1 MRLTFIQ
8 GAEALEAEFPQLM
21 PIFERLPEVPEYRP
35 AQLLDLARRGAAHIG
50 RIEDDSGALVG
61 AMAFEFINYP
71 GVLAVNIIALAGE
84 RLDEIAADLFGK
96 FKYFCRL
103 AGADLVEARC
113 GEAMS
118 RMLQRYGFG
127 KAYNVVRAD
136 LGD

>member
-1 MRLTFIQ
+1 MKLTFIQ
-8 GAEALEAEFPQLM
+8 GDAALEAEFPQLL

-50 RIEDDSGALVG
+50 RIEDESGVLVG
-61 AMAFEFINYP
+61 AVAFEFINYP
-71 GVLAVNIIALAGE
+71 GALAVNIIALAGE
-84 RLDEIAADLFGK
+84 RLDDIAADLFEK

-103 AGADLVEARC
+103 AGADMVEARC

-136 LGD
+136 LGE

>member
-1 MRLTFIQ
+1 MKLTFIQ
-8 GAEALEAEFPQLM
+8 GKVALEAEFPQLL
-21 PIFERLPEVPEYRP
+21 PFFERLPAVPEYRP
-35 AQLLDLARRGAAHIG
+35 LQLLDLAVRGAAHIG
-50 RIEDDSGALVG
+50 RFEDDSGDLVG

-71 GVLAVNIIALAGE
+71 DALAVNIIALAGE
-84 RLDEIAADLFGK
+84 RLDEIADDLFGK
-96 FKYFCRL
+96 FKEFCRL

-127 KAYNVVRAD
+127 KAYNVVRAN

>member
-1 MRLTFIQ
+1 MKLTFIQ
-8 GAEALEAEFPQLM
+8 GDAALEAEFPQLL
-21 PIFERLPEVPEYRP
+21 PIFERLPEVPDYRP

-50 RIEDDSGALVG
+50 RIEDDGGALVG

-71 GVLAVNIIALAGE
+71 GALAVNIIALAGE

-96 FKYFCRL
+96 FKEFCRL
-103 AGADLVEARC
+103 AGADIVEARC
-113 GEAMS
+113 GEGMS

-127 KAYNVVRAD
+127 KAYNVVRAN

>member
-1 MRLTFIQ
+1 MKLTFIQ
-8 GAEALEAEFPQLM
+8 DAAELEAEFPKLL
-21 PIFERLPEVPEYRP
+21 PIFERLPPVPEYQP
-35 AQLLDLARRGAAHIG
+35 CQLLDLARRGAAHIG
-50 RIEDDSGALVG
+50 RIEDDDGELVG

-71 GVLAVNIIALAGE
+71 AVLAVNIIALAGE
-84 RLDEIAADLFGK
+84 RLDEIAADLFDK
-96 FKYFCRL
+96 FRVFCRL
-103 AGADLVEARC
+103 AGADIVEARC

>member
-8 GAEALEAEFPQLM
+8 GEDALKAEFPQLL
-21 PIFERLPEVPEYRP
+21 PIFDRLPVVPEYRP
-35 AQLLDLARRGAAHIG
+35 PQLLDLALRGAAHIG
-50 RIEDDSGALVG
+50 RIEADDGDLVG

-71 GVLAVNIIALAGE
+71 AALAVNIIALAGE
-84 RLDEIAADLFGK
+84 GLDEIAAELFGK
-96 FKYFCRL
+96 FKEFCRL
-103 AGADLVEARC
+103 AGADIVEARC

-127 KAYNVVRAD
+127 KAYNVVRAN